1 MKVCCIF
8 HSFNDM
14 IFYLLLLD
22 RNSLKKVEIQLA
34 KEEHEAM
41 VRGTMVHTSSA
52 TVFLVLGI
60 DIEQRQRQIEVELKI
75 NSPLTPTQTL
85 AIQRQR
91 SLILRHIQQFR
102 SLQGTFMPR
111 LRDFLSA
118 VQQSHLDDPNT
129 NTPEKIKLFMPSE
142 LDNNSV
148 RNAACAGKIWEQ
160 EGQLRQGE
168 AIDALNTVRQGLRA
182 RTLTNNFKLKNIT
195 GQRHNTR
202 AQGVLRQIDLGIN
215 SNKIRYRYARNA
227 LFRLWGHG
235 DWEKKLQ
242 ILKDGDVRGLNERAL
257 NAEEL
262 AQEELLRER
271 GLLNELQGAGF
282 ASPGVA
288 VVAGDT
294 GKRTLSWIWYDM
306 SVDPEDPEFQDGM

>member
-1 MKVCCIF
+1 M
-8 HSFNDM
+8 
-14 IFYLLLLD
+14 
-22 RNSLKKVEIQLA
+22 
-34 KEEHEAM
+34 
-41 VRGTMVHTSSA
+41 
-52 TVFLVLGI
+52 
-60 DIEQRQRQIEVELKI
+60 
-75 NSPLTPTQTL
+75 
-85 AIQRQR
+85 
-91 SLILRHIQQFR
+91 
-102 SLQGTFMPR
+102 
-111 LRDFLSA
+111 
-118 VQQSHLDDPNT
+118 
-129 NTPEKIKLFMPSE
+129 PEKIKLFMPSE
-142 LDNNSV
+142 LDNHSV

-182 RTLTNNFKLKNIT
+182 RTLTNNFKLKNVT

-242 ILKDGDVRGLNERAL
+242 ILRDGDVRGLNERAL
-257 NAEEL
+257 NTEEL
-262 AQEELLRER
+262 AQEEFLRER

-306 SVDPEDPEFQDGM
+306 SIDPEDPEFQDGM